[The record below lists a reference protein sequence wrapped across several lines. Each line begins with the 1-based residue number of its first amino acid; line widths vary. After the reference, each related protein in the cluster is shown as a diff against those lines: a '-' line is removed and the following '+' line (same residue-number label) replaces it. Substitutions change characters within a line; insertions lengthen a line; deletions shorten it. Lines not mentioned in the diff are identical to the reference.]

1 MTLLNNTKES
11 VNTLTKEAR
20 FFLEPQSTAHR
31 QYEALR
37 AFFVENLPSY
47 EVARRFSYTSG
58 AFRVLCCQFRRQ
70 HFDFFLQRKPGPRAQ
85 PKAQAARPLIIALRK
100 QNHSVY
106 DIEHLLKAKGAP
118 LSDTA
123 IWEILR
129 QEGFGRLPRR
139 ADDELPDRPKPEA
152 AAVADRREFSLA
164 PARFATQLGGL
175 FLFLPWLVDCDWPG
189 LVRQA
194 KFPGTK
200 MIPALQALLCVLGL
214 KLCSRER
221 KSHVMDLV
229 FDPGLALFA
238 GLNVPPKTT
247 YLSTYSDRV
256 GPKMTEA
263 LRAGWLRVL
272 RAHKLV
278 QGQGFNLD
286 FHTIPYFGQ
295 DEFVE
300 RHYLSKRSRSQK
312 SILVFLAQEADS
324 QVVCYSCADVPKR
337 QQPDQVLRFVEFWRQ
352 QTGNF
357 PQELVFDSKLTTFA
371 NLSRLNQMDISFM
384 TLRRRSSGLLR
395 QVLNT
400 PRSAWR
406 TVHLDV
412 PHRQYQNP
420 RVFDQ
425 RVNLKGYQGQVRQ
438 MFITDLGHEEP
449 TILLTNDVE
458 GSASQRITRY
468 AQRMLIENH
477 LADAVDFFHL
487 DALSSAVALKVDFDV
502 ALTEIATGL
511 YRLLGRQLSG
521 YETAKARQIY
531 RHFLDTPAQIE
542 IADQTIEVRLPKR
555 AHNPLLIAAGIGAKQ
570 IAVPWWNNYKL
581 AITFT

>member
-1 MTLLNNTKES
+1 
-11 VNTLTKEAR
+11 
-20 FFLEPQSTAHR
+20 LEPQCAPQR

-37 AFFVENLPSY
+37 AFFVEQLPSH
-47 EVARRFSYTSG
+47 EVAHRFSYTPG

-70 HFDFFLQRKPGPRAQ
+70 PFDFFRPRKPGPKSQ
-85 PKAQAARPLIIALRK
+85 PKTNAAKPLIIALRK
-100 QNHSVY
+100 KNHSVY
-106 DIEHLLKAKGAP
+106 DIERALKAHGTP

-123 IWEILR
+123 VWEVLR
-129 QEGFGRLPRR
+129 QEGFARLPRR
-139 ADDELPDRPKPEA
+139 ADEERPDRPKPEA
-152 AAVADRREFSLA
+152 AAVADHREFALA
-164 PARFATQLGGL
+164 PGHFATQLGGL
-175 FLFLPWLVDCDWPG
+175 FLFLPWLVDCDWPT
-189 LVRQA
+189 LVKA
-194 KFPGTK
+194 AGFPGTK
-200 MIPALQALLCVLGL
+200 MIPAEQALLSLLGL

-238 GLNVPPKTT
+238 GLNVAPKTT

-256 GPKMTEA
+256 GPRMTEA
-263 LRAGWLRVL
+263 FRAAWLQVL
-272 RAHKLV
+272 RDHKLA
-278 QGQGFNLD
+278 QGQSFNLD

-324 QVVCYSCADVPKR
+324 QVVCYSCADVPKSR
-337 QQPDQVLRFVEFWRQ
+337 QPDQVLRFVEFWHR
-352 QTGNF
+352 QTGQF
-357 PQELVFDSKLTTFA
+357 PEELVFDSKLTTFA
-371 NLSRLNQMDISFM
+371 NLSQLNRMKITFM
-384 TLRRRSSGLLR
+384 TLRRRSPGLLR
-395 QVLNT
+395 QVVNT

-412 PHRQYQNP
+412 PHRQYQDP
-420 RVFDQ
+420 RVFEQ
-425 RVNLKGYQGQVRQ
+425 RVGLKGYQGQVRQ

-449 TILLTNDVE
+449 TILLTNDLE
-458 GSASQRITRY
+458 GATAKRITRY

-502 ALTEIATGL
+502 VLTEIATGL
-511 YRLLGRQLSG
+511 YRLMARQLRG
-521 YETAKARQIY
+521 YESAKARQIY

-542 IADQTIEVRLPKR
+542 IREQRVEVQLPKR
-555 AHNPLLIAAGIGAKQ
+555 AHNPLLIAAGVGAKEVA
-570 IAVPWWNNYKL
+570 IPWWNNCKL
-581 AITFT
+581 AITFA

>member
-1 MTLLNNTKES
+1 VTTVGNTKES
-11 VNTLTKEAR
+11 VNKLTQEAR
-20 FFLEPQSTAHR
+20 FFLEPQSTSQR

-37 AFFVENLPSY
+37 AFFVEQFPSQ
-47 EVARRFSYTSG
+47 EVARRFSYSPG

-70 HFDFFLQRKPGPRAQ
+70 PFDFFRQRKPGPKDQ
-85 PKAQAARPLIIALRK
+85 PKTNAARPLIIALRK

-106 DIEHLLKAKGAP
+106 DIERVLKAKATP

-123 IWEILR
+123 IWEVLR

-139 ADDELPDRPKPEA
+139 AEDELPDRPKPDT
-152 AAVADRREFSLA
+152 AAVADRREFALSAGRL
-164 PARFATQLGGL
+164 RTQLGGL
-175 FLFLPWLVDCDWPG
+175 FLFLPWLVNCDWPA

-194 KFPGTK
+194 RFPGTK
-200 MIPALQALLCVLGL
+200 MIPALQALLCLLGL

-238 GLNVPPKTT
+238 GLNVAPKTT

-256 GPKMTEA
+256 GPKMMEA
-263 LRAGWLRVL
+263 LRAGWLKAL
-272 RAHKLV
+272 RDHQLA
-278 QGQGFNLD
+278 QAQSFNLD
-286 FHTIPYFGQ
+286 FHSIPYFGQ

-312 SILVFLAQEADS
+312 SILVFLAQDADS
-324 QVVCYSCADVPKR
+324 QVVCYSCADVPKNR
-337 QQPDQVLRFVEFWRQ
+337 QPDQVLRFVEFWRQ
-352 QTGNF
+352 QTGRL
-357 PQELVFDSKLTTFA
+357 PEELVFDSKLTTFA
-371 NLSRLNQMDISFM
+371 NLSRLNELNITFM
-384 TLRRRSSGLLR
+384 TLRRRSPGLLR

-412 PHRQYQNP
+412 PHRQYQDP
-420 RVFDQ
+420 RVFEQ
-425 RVNLKGYQGQVRQ
+425 RVDLKGYQGQVRQ
-438 MFITDLGHEEP
+438 MFITELGHEEP
-449 TILLTNDVE
+449 TILLTNDLDS
-458 GSASQRITRY
+458 SAAKRITRY

-502 ALTEIATGL
+502 VLTEIATGL
-511 YRLLGRQLSG
+511 YRLMARQLTG
-521 YETAKARQIY
+521 YESAKARQIY

-542 IADQTIEVRLPKR
+542 IGDHRVEVQLPKR
-555 AHNPLLIAAGIGAKQ
+555 AHNPLLIAANIGKKE
-570 IAVPWWNNYKL
+570 IAIPWWNNYKL
-581 AITFT
+581 AITFV